1 MAGGNGRCAGAEVQV
16 TCARTGGR
24 ALDVTAWPGLPS
36 GVAGWRMVGRGREF
50 SRLTAAVAAGRGA
63 VITGP
68 AGVGKTTLAVSGVQ
82 WAGQRGMAH
91 RRASATRA
99 SQGLPF
105 GAFASLL
112 PPGRGDAGTT
122 REDLGVL
129 LGRYARAMADETRG
143 RPLLVFVDDAHLL
156 DNGSAVLVQQL
167 ALTQAATVL
176 ATVRAGEVLPDPVL
190 SLWKDGPAD
199 RIEIGVLDDAMI
211 EELLVSALGGAVD
224 AAAVRALAGRSR
236 GNPMFL
242 RELVN
247 GALETG
253 ALAEAGGLWRL
264 VGALS
269 PSVRLAELVALRLGD
284 LSGAERSVLELLA
297 LGEPLGPAELAR
309 LADPP
314 AVDALEDKGLITSG
328 TDGRR
333 IEIRLAHPVYGDVV
347 RAGISALRE
356 RAVSRSL
363 AEVIEAVGARRQ
375 GDPLKVASWRL
386 VGGGGSAG
394 LLVSGAMAARARHE
408 YALTERL
415 ARAAIEAGAGFEAR
429 FMAAETAHLQGRSGQ
444 AEQEL
449 AALAAHATSDA
460 EKARV
465 ALLRFDNTYFERRA
479 DFQIIDDTL
488 ADITDPVWRDELV
501 NRRLFV
507 MAMSSRP
514 REIAK
519 AASTW
524 IQRPDSAS
532 RVEVLHALV
541 RMGRLDEAIEQLTPP
556 PDARAVPAP
565 DEPWHQWI
573 LFGNRAAA
581 LVYSGRLGEAE
592 ELFTMAYRELMDHP
606 AAEARAVVAA
616 WFALLHIEQGRPVSA
631 FRRASES
638 YTLLQQIGRSSV
650 VQRPYAVAAHALAM
664 AGRAEQ
670 AAATLSAVDA
680 LAVPIWPSVKTD
692 LLQARAWAA
701 AAAGDL
707 PTART
712 RLEEAADFGQETG
725 DLLGAASALHGLAR
739 LGHARQV
746 AGRLEDLAAQVD
758 GELVAARAA
767 YANAVAAGDSEALH
781 AVSGAF
787 EGLGALLYAA
797 EASVEAAAVLR
808 RGGRPRDAAADENR
822 AAQLLSR
829 CEGAATPVVR
839 TITARAR
846 LTPGELDAAL
856 QAAAGRSNRQIAA
869 DSHLSVRTVE
879 NHLQRVY
886 EKLGISSRREL
897 ADALRDQPG
906 S

>member
-1 MAGGNGRCAGAEVQV
+1 
-16 TCARTGGR
+16 
-24 ALDVTAWPGLPS
+24 
-36 GVAGWRMVGRGREF
+36 MVGRGREF
-50 SRLTAAVAAGRGA
+50 SRLTAAVAARRGA

-68 AGVGKTTLAVSGVQ
+68 AGVGKTTLAVSGVE
-82 WAGQRGMAH
+82 WAGRRGMAH
-91 RRASATRA
+91 RHASATRA

-112 PPGRGDAGTT
+112 PPGRSDAGTA

-129 LGRYARAMADETRG
+129 LGRYARAMADQARG

-156 DNGSAVLVQQL
+156 DNGSAILVHQL
-167 ALTQAATVL
+167 ALAQAATVL

-190 SLWKDGPAD
+190 SLWKDGPAE
-199 RIEIGVLDDAMI
+199 RIEIGALDGATI
-211 EELLVSALGGAVD
+211 EELLASALGGPVD
-224 AAAVRALAGRSR
+224 AAAVRELAGRSR

-242 RELVN
+242 RELVH
-247 GALETG
+247 GALGTG
-253 ALAEAGGLWRL
+253 VLAEAGGLWRL
-264 VGALS
+264 VGPLS
-269 PSVRLAELVALRLGD
+269 PSVRLVELVALRLGD
-284 LSGAERSVLELLA
+284 LSQSERSVLELLA

-314 AVDALEDKGLITSG
+314 AVDALEEKGLITSG
-328 TDGRR
+328 TQGRR

-363 AEVIEAVGARRQ
+363 ADVIEAVGARRQ
-375 GDPLKVASWRL
+375 GDPLKVATWRL
-386 VGGGGSAG
+386 VGGGGSAE
-394 LLVSGAMAARARHE
+394 LLVSGAMVARAGHE
-408 YALTERL
+408 YSLTERL

-429 FMAAETAHLQGRSGQ
+429 LMAAETAHLQGRSGQ

-449 AALAAHATSDA
+449 AALAAQATSDA

-465 ALLRFDNTYFERRA
+465 ALLRFDNTYFERSA

-488 ADITDPVWRDELV
+488 ADITDPFWRDALV

-541 RMGRLDEAIEQLTPP
+541 RMGRLDAAIEQLTPP
-556 PDARAVPAP
+556 PDTRAVPAP
-565 DEPWHQWI
+565 DELWHQWI
-573 LFGNRAAA
+573 LFGCRPVA
-581 LVYSGRLGEAE
+581 LVYSGRLVEAD
-592 ELFTMAYRELMDHP
+592 ELLTMAYREVMDHP
-606 AAEARAVVAA
+606 AAEARALVAA
-616 WFALLHIEQGRPVSA
+616 WFALLHLEQGRPASA
-631 FRRASES
+631 FRRASEA
-638 YTLLQQIGRSSV
+638 YTLLQQLGRSSV
-650 VQRPYAVAAHALAM
+650 VQRPYAVAAQALAM
-664 AGRAEQ
+664 TGRAEQ

-680 LAVPIWPSVKTD
+680 LAVPIWPSIRTD

-725 DLLGAASALHGLAR
+725 DLIGAASALHGLAR

-746 AGRLEDLAAQVD
+746 ASRLDDLAAQVD
-758 GELVAARAA
+758 GEFVVARAA
-767 YANAVAAGDSEALH
+767 YANAVAARDIQALH
-781 AVSGAF
+781 TVSQAF

-808 RGGRPRDAAADENR
+808 RGGRPREAAAGENR

-846 LTPGELDAAL
+846 LTPGELDAAV
-856 QAAAGRSNRQIAA
+856 QAAAGRSNKQIAA
-869 DSHLSVRTVE
+869 DSHISVRTVE
-879 NHLQRVY
+879 NHLQHVY

-897 ADALRDQPG
+897 AHALHDQPG